1 MVIKG
6 AIANSVGALMIYII
20 TIIIQETTTNIV
32 AP

>member
-6 AIANSVGALMIYII
+6 AIANSLGALMMYVI
-20 TIIIQETTTNIV
+20 TIIIQETTTNIL